1 MKKYFNFAFASAIA
15 LIGTCGFTACSS
27 SEDAEVAQVPDNP
40 TYDPVTRTVT
50 TQFVLN
56 VSSASNDNATR
67 QSADIVQKNS
77 NFRGMQDA
85 KLIGLATGKVYDSEN
100 PTKWLAP
107 YAGGTTQTDWTTGS
121 DIKSKVYDLGTLY
134 GSNAVDNTG
143 DKNKDESSH
152 RVVEL
157 TLPITTD
164 AMLVYGRA
172 IPDETV
178 AMNGKVTM
186 PASYAAPENITF
198 GLCSRL
204 EESDAYQQ
212 TCNLAALIFDRILLS
227 EVAAHPKP
235 DEPTPRNGYTQKAD
249 MPALKWRVIGTM
261 TQTQIDALKP
271 LQQKLAI
278 AYKVIRDTY
287 RDAGS
292 VHAGSSAAICS
303 VIDDIYS
310 TASEVAGATATNDE
324 ELNAQRLAD
333 VILTR
338 IGYYFDRTVVPTTF
352 KNLGEVNTDGTPKH
366 ILVSNSI
373 VTEAQFQSGGSYAKV
388 SDAYLKGYPMLRF
401 PMHI

>member
-1 MKKYFNFAFASAIA
+1 MKKLFNFALIGAIA
-15 LIGTCGFTACSS
+15 LLGASVFTACSS
-27 SEDAEVAQVPDNP
+27 ESGMDSVDNNTNP
-40 TYDPVTRTVT
+40 TYDSEAKTVT

-56 VSSASNDNATR
+56 VSSATGGITR
-67 QSADIVQKNS
+67 QSAAIVQKAA

-85 KLIGLATGKVYDSEN
+85 TLIGLALGKTYDSEN

-107 YAGGTTQTDWTTGS
+107 FAGETTTTDWTAEGV
-121 DIKSKVYDLGTLY
+121 KSKVYDLGTLY

-178 AMNGKVTM
+178 ALNGKVTM
-186 PASYAAPENITF
+186 PASYASPKDIAF
-198 GLCSRL
+198 GLTSRL
-204 EESDAYQQ
+204 ENSDAYQQ
-212 TCNLAALIFDRILLS
+212 TCNLAALLFDRILLS
-227 EVAAHPKP
+227 EVAAHALPAT
-235 DEPTPRNGYTQKAD
+235 PTPRNGYTQKAD
-249 MPALKWRVIGTM
+249 MPELKWRVIGTM

-287 RDAGS
+287 KDAGS
-292 VHAGSSAAICS
+292 VHAGSSASICT

-310 TASEVAGATATNDE
+310 TA
-324 ELNAQRLAD
+324 
-333 VILTR
+333 
-338 IGYYFDRTVVPTTF
+338 
-352 KNLGEVNTDGTPKH
+352 
-366 ILVSNSI
+366 
-373 VTEAQFQSGGSYAKV
+373 
-388 SDAYLKGYPMLRF
+388 
-401 PMHI
+401 